1 MLHIFALIYSSFT
14 DILRYITT
22 LHHSKRDMNA
32 PFTGLAIQKKRT
44 NLSPD
49 DVATYYNVTIEQHDN
64 DTVASL
70 KYNT

>member
-1 MLHIFALIYSSFT
+1 
-14 DILRYITT
+14 
-22 LHHSKRDMNA
+22 MNT

-44 NLSPD
+44 KSPD

-70 KYNT
+70 KYSM

>member
-1 MLHIFALIYSSFT
+1 
-14 DILRYITT
+14 
-22 LHHSKRDMNA
+22 MNA
-32 PFTGLAIQKKRT
+32 LFTGLAIQKKRT

-70 KYNT
+70 KYSTFYNNYCKTFYIFV